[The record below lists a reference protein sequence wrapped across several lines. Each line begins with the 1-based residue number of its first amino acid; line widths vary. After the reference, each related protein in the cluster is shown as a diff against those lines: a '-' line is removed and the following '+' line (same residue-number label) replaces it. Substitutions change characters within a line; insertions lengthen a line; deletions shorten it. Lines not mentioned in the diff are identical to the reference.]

1 MNRSLAR
8 LTRALAGLVAMVP
21 LVPLWAAELSAPQPT
36 DPPTA
41 PAWVSDPA
49 RPGEHLPVA
58 GASLFDAL
66 FATPGG
72 SHAIPF
78 PFERLLARIDAEL
91 ARDPASALPP
101 LKAVLIPLGRS
112 LQRSAAAPDYFRF
125 PRVVVAVD
133 APPAPGSPW
142 LLKDRL
148 YIGYLE
154 KSAVLEVISYNEGA
168 GRFEFQLVKDYR
180 AGGKP
185 QVYYANRNIC
195 MACHHNAA
203 PIFSR
208 ALWDETNANPAIA
221 ARLGA
226 EGRSYYG
233 IAPARGVDMPYA
245 IDNAVRRANR
255 LALTQRLWQEGCGPA
270 QAGQRCRAGLLE
282 AALRLRLADGL
293 SLPSDAA
300 INPEAAATLRRN
312 AARQWPGG
320 LALGRPDLPN
330 RNPLQGLAVWPDD
343 PAARIARA
351 HVAAPFDPL
360 LPRPPDTVWRADGP
374 EAIREAVAGVAEFV
388 ADGHWPR
395 LQAALA
401 RRGAALPR
409 IEHTLRCEAVPASRA
424 SRCRGAG
431 GASLTLDTA
440 GQRIKGLSLAGEPP
454 RAPFA
459 QSARP
464 DLRLAGGDVLER
476 VEASALRGG
485 EGPLRLRLRGD
496 GQALAVAISR
506 LAAVPSLLDEQPLPR
521 RALVAAL
528 LDALG
533 DPLPV
538 GMDRP
543 RPPARLEL
551 PAGGTPAQVGVPAA
565 LAAFHAWCAACHLSA
580 ESFPPNFLLGPA
592 NALETRIRQC
602 APRIYVRLAMA
613 RLPPA
618 ARAKTPM
625 PPETLLPAFRSHAAA
640 WAASPERAALEAGVA
655 AMLKAE
661 SGRDPDPETL
671 LARGYEALRPCLA
684 PDR

>member
-1 MNRSLAR
+1 MNRRLAR
-8 LTRALAGLVAMVP
+8 WACVVAGLIAMVP
-21 LVPLWAAELSAPQPT
+21 VWAADASA
-36 DPPTA
+36 A
-41 PAWVSDPA
+41 PAWVTDPA
-49 RPGEHLPVA
+49 RPGEHLPGA
-58 GASLFDAL
+58 GGSLFDAL
-66 FATPGG
+66 FSTPGG
-72 SHAIPF
+72 AHAIPF
-78 PFERLLARIDAEL
+78 PFERLLARLETEVS
-91 ARDPASALPP
+91 RDPASALPP

-125 PRVVVAVD
+125 PRVVVGVD

-180 AGGKP
+180 AGGSP

-221 ARLGA
+221 ARLAA
-226 EGRSYYG
+226 EGRSFHG

-270 QAGQRCRAGLLE
+270 AAGQQCRAGLFV

-293 SLPSDAA
+293 SLPPEAA
-300 INPEAAATLRRN
+300 IDPEAAATLRRN
-312 AARQWPGG
+312 AARRWPDG

-330 RNPLQGLAVWPDD
+330 RNPMQGLAVWPDD
-343 PAARIARA
+343 PAARVARA
-351 HVAAPFDPL
+351 HVAVAFDPL
-360 LPRPPDTVWRADGP
+360 LPRPPDTVWRADAP
-374 EAIREAVAGVAEFV
+374 EAVREAVAGVAEFV
-388 ADGHWPR
+388 ADGQWMR

-401 RRGAALPR
+401 RRGGALPR
-409 IEHTLRCEAVPASRA
+409 IEHTLRCEAVAASRA
-424 SRCRGAG
+424 SRCRGSG
-431 GASLTLDTA
+431 GASLTLDAA
-440 GQRIKGLSLAGEPP
+440 GRRILQLSLAGEAP

-459 QSARP
+459 LSARP
-464 DLRLAGGDVLER
+464 ELRLAGGDVLER
-476 VEASALRGG
+476 VDASGLRGG
-485 EGPLRLRLRGD
+485 EGPLHLRLRAD
-496 GQALAVAISR
+496 SQALAAAVSR
-506 LAAVPSLLDEQPLPR
+506 LSPALLGEQPFPR

-533 DPLPV
+533 DPHPAPAE
-538 GMDRP
+538 RTW
-543 RPPARLEL
+543 PPARLER
-551 PAGGTPAQVGVPAA
+551 PADGAPAVAGVPAD
-565 LAAFHAWCAACHLSA
+565 LAGFHAWCAACHLSA

-592 NALETRIRQC
+592 NTLETRIRQC

-613 RLPPA
+613 RLPPT

-640 WAASPERAALEAGVA
+640 WAASPERAALEARVA